1 MENMDNIDNKKEL
14 MKKVQKRLK
23 EVEIKISKQ
32 EVNLQLVD

>member
-1 MENMDNIDNKKEL
+1 MDNIDNKKEL
-14 MKKVQKRLK
+14 MIKVQKRLK

>member
-23 EVEIKISKQ
+23 EVEINVSKQ